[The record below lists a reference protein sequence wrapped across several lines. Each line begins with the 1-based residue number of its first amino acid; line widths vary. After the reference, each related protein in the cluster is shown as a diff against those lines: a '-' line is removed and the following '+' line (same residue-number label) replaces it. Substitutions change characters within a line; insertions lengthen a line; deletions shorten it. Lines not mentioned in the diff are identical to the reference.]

1 MLFGIAQLYLI
12 TVFPFFSF
20 FFSFSLSFSHE
31 ISINNSTHTL
41 QRRTCLTCK
50 VCSIMLRQDELL
62 SEEFSCKLCRS
73 SSRLHG
79 FSSAAA
85 SSSAAFSATPLT
97 TSFSSAAVAN
107 IENSSNGNSSNN
119 ARSSFFDPAPPMS
132 VSLIEAKKNFLVN
145 IEQID
150 LRERAE
156 FEIMDEGKDDMDV
169 PVVAETNGQATDS
182 SSSEPKVRGSPNK
195 HQTTPDQDDNDED
208 LSESDPNSS
217 SSANHS
223 DTNYTDDEQSE
234 SDVAAPV
241 DDLEVGQ
248 KRSSSQTK
256 KEKEALDEKEEGV
269 SLPAVLPEDE
279 SEFAALM
286 VMYNALI

>member
-1 MLFGIAQLYLI
+1 
-12 TVFPFFSF
+12 
-20 FFSFSLSFSHE
+20 
-31 ISINNSTHTL
+31 
-41 QRRTCLTCK
+41 
-50 VCSIMLRQDELL
+50 MLRQDELL

-85 SSSAAFSATPLT
+85 ASSSAPFSATPLT

-107 IENSSNGNSSNN
+107 IDSSNGNGNSSIN
-119 ARSSFFDPAPPMS
+119 ARSSFFDPAPMS

-156 FEIMDEGKDDMDV
+156 FEIMDEGKDVDDV
-169 PVVAETNGQATDS
+169 LAETTTTVNGQATDS
-182 SSSEPKVRGSPNK
+182 SSSDAKVRGSPNK
-195 HQTTPDQDDNDED
+195 HQTTPDQDDDEE

-223 DTNYTDDEQSE
+223 DTNYTDDEHSE
-234 SDVAAPV
+234 SDVAPV
-241 DDLEVGQ
+241 VDLEVSQ
-248 KRSSSQTK
+248 KRSSSSAATK
-256 KEKEALDEKEEGV
+256 KEKEALDEKEEAV

>member
-1 MLFGIAQLYLI
+1 
-12 TVFPFFSF
+12 
-20 FFSFSLSFSHE
+20 
-31 ISINNSTHTL
+31 
-41 QRRTCLTCK
+41 
-50 VCSIMLRQDELL
+50 MLRQDELL

-85 SSSAAFSATPLT
+85 SSSSSAFPTPLT

-107 IENSSNGNSSNN
+107 IDSSNGNGNNSSNN
-119 ARSSFFDPAPPMS
+119 ARSSFFDPAPMS

-156 FEIMDEGKDDMDV
+156 FEIMDEGKDDVNDV
-169 PVVAETNGQATDS
+169 LAETTTTVNGQATDS
-182 SSSEPKVRGSPNK
+182 SSSDAKVRGSPK
-195 HQTTPDQDDNDED
+195 HPTTPDQDDEGDY
-208 LSESDPNSS
+208 LSEESDPNSS

-223 DTNYTDDEQSE
+223 DTNYTDDEHSE
-234 SDVAAPV
+234 SDVAPAV
-241 DDLEVGQ
+241 DLEVSQ
-248 KRSSSQTK
+248 KRSSSSSATK
-256 KEKEALDEKEEGV
+256 KEKEALDEKEEVV

>member
-1 MLFGIAQLYLI
+1 
-12 TVFPFFSF
+12 
-20 FFSFSLSFSHE
+20 
-31 ISINNSTHTL
+31 
-41 QRRTCLTCK
+41 
-50 VCSIMLRQDELL
+50 MLRQDELL

-85 SSSAAFSATPLT
+85 SSSSAAFSATPLT

-119 ARSSFFDPAPPMS
+119 ARSSFFDPVPAPPMS

-156 FEIMDEGKDDMDV
+156 FEIMDEGKDVDDV
-169 PVVAETNGQATDS
+169 LAETTTAVNGQATDS
-182 SSSEPKVRGSPNK
+182 SSSDAKVRGSPNK
-195 HQTTPDQDDNDED
+195 HQTTPDQDDDEE

-223 DTNYTDDEQSE
+223 DTNYTDDEHSE
-234 SDVAAPV
+234 SDVAPV
-241 DDLEVGQ
+241 VDLEDSK
-248 KRSSSQTK
+248 KRSFSSSATK
-256 KEKEALDEKEEGV
+256 KEKEALDEKEEVV